1 MINRTILSRGLAG
14 ALLPLILIASPTPTL
29 AQGHDDVVDVARSAG
44 AFETLLAA
52 VETAGLTHTLQGD
65 GPFTVFAPTDEA
77 FAALPDGTVEA
88 LLMPENRDRLT
99 AILTYHV
106 VPGRV
111 SAAQASRLSGA
122 ATVNGQR
129 ISISERGSTL
139 RIDEATVV
147 TADVGA
153 SNGVIH
159 VIDSVLL
166 PEEASIIGVARA
178 AGSFGTLLA
187 AVDAAGLTHDLMG
200 EGPFTV
206 FAPTDEAFADLPA
219 GTVESLLEPA
229 NRSRLQEILTYHVVS
244 GRLYGA
250 DLLEA
255 RSVST
260 LAGPSVDVRLAGGRV
275 VAGGAEVVSANI
287 DASNG
292 VVHVIDAVLIPG
304 ASREASAA
312 AAQLIERAISLGA
325 PLFNSGDAEAC
336 ADVYTVTAEALM
348 RMESRLPSDVRDAL
362 SAAIRQAEHE
372 GDPSERAWTL
382 RRGLDTAYETLE
394 ASHGRMESTRAPRR
408 SGGGSTSRT

>member
-1 MINRTILSRGLAG
+1 MNNQTILRRVLAG
-14 ALLPLILIASPTPTL
+14 ALLPVALIASPTPAP
-29 AQGHDDVVDVARSAG
+29 AQGHDDIVDVARSAG

-88 LLMPENRDRLT
+88 LLQPENRDRLT

-111 SAAQASRLSGA
+111 TAAQAARLSGA

-129 ISISERGSTL
+129 LAISQRGSSL
-139 RIDEATVV
+139 RIDDATVV
-147 TADVGA
+147 SADVGA

-166 PEEASIIGVARA
+166 PEEASILGVARA

-187 AVDAAGLTHDLMG
+187 AVDAAGLTRDLMG
-200 EGPFTV
+200 DGPFTV
-206 FAPTDEAFADLPA
+206 FAPTDDAFAQLPA

-229 NRSRLQEILTYHVVS
+229 NRGKLQEILTYHVAS

-255 RSVST
+255 RSVRT
-260 LAGPSVDVRLAGGRV
+260 LAGPSVDVRLTGGRV
-275 VAGGAEVVSANI
+275 VAGGAEVVSADI

-336 ADVYTVTAEALM
+336 AEVYMVTAEAIM
-348 RMESRLPSDVRDAL
+348 RMGSRLPSDVRDAL
-362 SAAIRQAEHE
+362 SAAIREAEHE
-372 GDPSERAWTL
+372 SDPRERAWTM
-382 RRGLDTAYETLE
+382 RRGLDTAYDALG
-394 ASHGRMESTRAPRR
+394 ASRGRMESTRAPRR
-408 SGGGSTSRT
+408 SGGGSTART